1 MSLFQRGDIWWYEF
15 WFAGRRIRESSKSE
29 SKTVAKSAEKNRRRE
44 LEEGFNNFADLRQ
57 ERVRSFNEM
66 ADEYFGAYKLR
77 LPHSTRFAEYAID
90 HLKRLLGSKMLVD
103 FNESAVIQYQNAR
116 LGEGA
121 APKSV
126 NEEVGFLLRIL
137 GDPGD
142 LIRIR
147 LRKKKMLKLKVR
159 QTVGRAYTLAEKDR
173 MLAVARRARSPHI
186 YPALTLALNAGLRDA
201 EIKNLTWGQIDFTK
215 KYLAVGRSKTDAGEG
230 RTIPLNS
237 ILLEVFSEYREWY
250 YQKFGKP
257 RGEWYIFPFGKPNP
271 SDPTR
276 PVTTL
281 KTAWNTVRTK
291 AMVKGRWHDNRH
303 TLITELA
310 ESGAGDQT
318 IMDIAGHVSK
328 QMLKH
333 YSHIRMEAKRSALEA
348 IVNRR
353 PAKDDPRLKE
363 QTAASQEEPL
373 GGSHSERRPVLKDQ
387 TVPRNEVISAR
398 DSLADLCSETP
409 TDTPHFDGEYP
420 QKSPQSVV
428 FDVYGETEKPCKS
441 MNLNGGRGRNR
452 TFNLSVKSRMLCQL
466 SYASRGF
473 ENAKQWE
480 GCAARSP

>member
-1 MSLFQRGDIWWYEF
+1 
-15 WFAGRRIRESSKSE
+15 
-29 SKTVAKSAEKNRRRE
+29 
-44 LEEGFNNFADLRQ
+44 
-57 ERVRSFNEM
+57 
-66 ADEYFGAYKLR
+66 
-77 LPHSTRFAEYAID
+77 
-90 HLKRLLGSKMLVD
+90 
-103 FNESAVIQYQNAR
+103 
-116 LGEGA
+116 
-121 APKSV
+121 
-126 NEEVGFLLRIL
+126 
-137 GDPGD
+137 
-142 LIRIR
+142 
-147 LRKKKMLKLKVR
+147 MLKLKVR

-173 MLAVARRARSPHI
+173 MLAVARRARSLHI

-291 AMVKGRWHDNRH
+291 AMVMGRWHDNRH

-318 IMDIAGHVSK
+318 IMDIAGHASK
-328 QMLKH
+328 Q
-333 YSHIRMEAKRSALEA
+333 EAKRSALEA

-353 PAKDDPRLKE
+353 PAKDDPRRKE
-363 QTAASQEEPL
+363 QVAASQEKPP

-387 TVPRNEVISAR
+387 TVPRNEVISAP

-409 TDTPHFDGEYP
+409 TDTPHFDVEYP

-428 FDVYGETEKPCKS
+428 FVVEEKTEKPCKS

-452 TFNLSVKSRMLCQL
+452 TYNLSVKSCTEANSCWLLQL
-466 SYASRGF
+466 SAECSGPRVCKGSASSLITFSSCRLLSSIPGIFPGNSRPWRLRDCECPSCPPPGGHFPAPTPFPPALRIQILDGSAEPAQTFAGRILSGKASRRPDRGGSAECVAF
-473 ENAKQWE
+473 ADKTVTDLAFPMPLTMHE
-480 GCAARSP
+480 

>member
-1 MSLFQRGDIWWYEF
+1 
-15 WFAGRRIRESSKSE
+15 
-29 SKTVAKSAEKNRRRE
+29 
-44 LEEGFNNFADLRQ
+44 
-57 ERVRSFNEM
+57 M

-103 FNESAVIQYQNAR
+103 FNEAAVIQYQNAR

-126 NEEVGFLLRIL
+126 NEEVGFLLRIR

-173 MLAVARRARSPHI
+173 MLAVARRARSLHI

-291 AMVKGRWHDNRH
+291 AMVMGRWHDNRH

-318 IMDIAGHVSK
+318 IMDIAGHASK
-328 QMLKH
+328 Q
-333 YSHIRMEAKRSALEA
+333 EAKRSALEA

-353 PAKDDPRLKE
+353 PAKDDPRRKE
-363 QTAASQEEPL
+363 QVAASQEKPP

-387 TVPRNEVISAR
+387 TVPRNEVISAP

-409 TDTPHFDGEYP
+409 TDTPHFDVEYP

-428 FDVYGETEKPCKS
+428 FVVEEKTEKPCKS

-452 TFNLSVKSRMLCQL
+452 TYNLSVKSRMLCQL

-473 ENAKQWE
+473 KRCTAGTDAQREPANFLR
-480 GCAARSP
+480 RSSKRITQGADRLPVSWLPFRQSSE